1 MSRESDILSILA
13 LPNRYSDA
21 ANRRNWDDFA
31 ATYAVKARWQV
42 PGNDIDMT
50 GRETIKKWV
59 TETFKANDFFMQLIG
74 GQRLVRYE
82 PEVANVYTYFQAF
95 SRRFDGTGFHYIM
108 VYDDEM
114 TRNDGIWEFSHR
126 IGHFLYQENR
136 APTGVNPPFPA
147 LRTFG

>member
-1 MSRESDILSILA
+1 MSRESDIQSILE

-21 ANRRNWDDFA
+21 ANRRDWDDFA
-31 ATYAVKARWQV
+31 ATYGVNARWQV
-42 PGNDIDMT
+42 PGNNIDLT

-59 TETFKANDFFMQLIG
+59 TETFKGNDFFMQLIG

-95 SRRFDGTGFHYIM
+95 SRRFDGTGFHYVM

-136 APTGVNPPFPA
+136 APTGVNPAFPA